1 MIVIDPGHGGSDPGA
16 LGNGLK
22 EKDLNLLISNYMYDR
37 FKELGADVKIT
48 RDTDETLSPT
58 DRVNRVL
65 NAYGNKEDVVV
76 ISNHINAGGGEGAE
90 VIYALRNDDTL
101 SKLVLDEIGKTGQ
114 ITRKVYQRTL
124 PNDSSKDYYFIHR
137 NTGVTEPILVEY
149 GFIDTKAD
157 AEKLKNNYEKY
168 AEAVVKAV
176 SSYIGLKYTPPAT
189 NEFITY
195 TVKKGDSL
203 YSIAKTF
210 NTTIQNIKS
219 LNNLTSDKLSI
230 GQILLIDN
238 SAVNPDTEYITYTVK
253 SGDNLYNIAK
263 IFNTTV
269 DEIKKLNNLT
279 SDILSIGQILKIKEK
294 DNENPNPPPT
304 GDTINYIVKKGDS
317 LYSIANMYNTTVD
330 IIKKLNNLTSDI
342 LNIGQQLL
350 IPKKEDDNYLMYTVK
365 KGDSLYKI
373 AQKYNTTVDEIRKL
387 NNLNTNLLSIG
398 QQLLI
403 PKKEDNNYLTYT
415 VNKGDS
421 LYKIAQKYNTTVNEI
436 RQLNNLSND
445 LLSIGQILLIPNN

>member
-317 LYSIANMYNTTVD
+317 LYKIANIYNTTVD
-330 IIKKLNNLTSDI
+330 VIKKLNNLTSDI
-342 LNIGQQLL
+342 LSIGQQLL
-350 IPKKEDDNYLMYTVK
+350 VPKKEDNNYLTYTVK

-421 LYKIAQKYNTTVNEI
+421 LYKIAQKYNITVNEI
-436 RQLNNLSND
+436 RQLNNLNNN